1 MKLEGTYK
9 FNAAQE
15 KVWEVLT
22 NPRHLEK
29 AIPGCEKLEELE
41 PGKYDATLKIG
52 IAAVKGTYKGMAQVA
67 DPQAPEKY
75 RLIVEGGGSP
85 GFVKGEALIELSHQ
99 NQTTIVSYQG
109 EGQVGGLIAGV
120 GQRLIS
126 GIAKMMVGQFFKK
139 IGDELKT
146 L

>member
-1 MKLEGTYK
+1 MKLQGTYK
-9 FNAAQE
+9 FKASQE

-29 AIPGCEKLEELE
+29 AIPGCEKLEEIE
-41 PGKYDATLKIG
+41 PGIYDVTLKIG
-52 IAAVKGTYKGMAQVA
+52 IAGIKGTYKGMAEVA
-67 DPQAPEKY
+67 DPQPPQKY
-75 RLIVEGGGSP
+75 RLIVEGSGSP
-85 GFVKGEALIELSHQ
+85 GFMKGEALIELSHQ
-99 NQTTIVSYQG
+99 NQSTIVSCQG

-126 GIAKMMVGQFFKK
+126 GIAKMMLGQFFKQ
-139 IGDELKT
+139 IGKELKA

>member
-1 MKLEGTYK
+1 MKLQGTYK
-9 FNAAQE
+9 FKASQE

-29 AIPGCEKLEELE
+29 AIPGCEKLEEIE
-41 PGKYDATLKIG
+41 PGIYDVTLKIG
-52 IAAVKGTYKGMAQVA
+52 IAGIKGTYKGMAEVA
-67 DPQAPEKY
+67 DPQPPQKY
-75 RLIVEGGGSP
+75 RLIVEGSGSP

-99 NQTTIVSYQG
+99 NQSTIVSCQG

-126 GIAKMMVGQFFKK
+126 GIAKMMLGQFFKQ
-139 IGDELKT
+139 IGKELKA

>member
-9 FNAAQE
+9 FNATQE

-67 DPQAPEKY
+67 DPQAPDKY
-75 RLIVEGGGSP
+75 RLIVEGGGGP

-99 NQTTIVSYQG
+99 NQTTDRKSV
-109 EGQVGGLIAGV
+109 V
-120 GQRLIS
+120 
-126 GIAKMMVGQFFKK
+126 
-139 IGDELKT
+139 
-146 L
+146 